1 MSRVV
6 QLGAPSLTGK
16 DANELVSEVFGDA
29 KYPLKVTV
37 KNHMPMNVA
46 FPEVG
51 LFLRHVSDPVGSQ
64 AVVDIAGADLFQ
76 RLVSSVEQV
85 AELNRYEVA
94 LSISDEVKGVNGE
107 GADATASAPL
117 PKSAIKKLNKAPA
130 TAAQDVS
137 APEAPGNA
145 A

>member
-6 QLGAPSLTGK
+6 QLGAPSLTKK
-16 DANELVSEVFGDA
+16 DANELVNEVFGDA
-29 KYPLKVTV
+29 KYPLTVTV

-64 AVVDIAGADLFQ
+64 AVVNIASADLFQ

-94 LSISDEVKGVNGE
+94 LSISDEVK
-107 GADATASAPL
+107 DAGPDVAASVPL
-117 PKSAIKKLNKAPA
+117 PKSTAKKPSKAPT
-130 TAAQDVS
+130 TAVQDMPS
-137 APEAPGNA
+137 EAPGSA

>member
-6 QLGAPSLTGK
+6 QLGAPSLTKK

-29 KYPLKVTV
+29 KYPLTVTV

-46 FPEVG
+46 LPEVG

-64 AVVDIAGADLFQ
+64 AVVNIASADLFH
-76 RLVSSVEQV
+76 RLASSVEQV

-94 LSISDEVKGVNGE
+94 LSISDDGLGAGE
-107 GADATASAPL
+107 TDAATVVPPS
-117 PKSAIKKLNKAPA
+117 PKSPPKK
-130 TAAQDVS
+130 AAKTQTPPQEAAVMTEAQGDV
-137 APEAPGNA
+137 A
-145 A
+145 

>member
-6 QLGAPSLTGK
+6 QLGAPSLTKK
-16 DANELVSEVFGDA
+16 DANELVGEVFGDS

-64 AVVDIAGADLFQ
+64 AVASIASADLFQ
-76 RLVSSVEQV
+76 RLASSVEQV
-85 AELNRYEVA
+85 AELNRYELA
-94 LSISDEVKGVNGE
+94 LSISDDDQDVS
-107 GADATASAPL
+107 GADAVVALPSPPKGSASKKTAKTPA
-117 PKSAIKKLNKAPA
+117 AQGVAA
-130 TAAQDVS
+130 TAEDQSDV
-137 APEAPGNA
+137 A
-145 A
+145 